1 MTLGERIKLR
11 RQERELSLRD
21 LAEQADLTASF
32 LSQIERDQASPSIE
46 SLRKISKALDVPL
59 FYFLMEQEEVCPV
72 VRQHERRRLT
82 LPTSGI
88 TLEMLTPDVSRKMEA
103 VLTTIGSEDGR
114 IPLTFQPET
123 EEFILVLE
131 GVLLVELGAERY
143 ELVAGDSVYFPGAL
157 LRSLRA
163 AGSGSVQYLSVIT
176 PPIV

>member
-11 RQERELSLRD
+11 RQEQDLSLRD
-21 LAEQADLTASF
+21 LAGQADLTASF

-46 SLRKISKALDVPL
+46 SLRKISRALEVPL

-82 LPTSGI
+82 LPATGI

-103 VLTTIGSEDGR
+103 VLTTIGCEDGR

-123 EEFILVLE
+123 EEFILVLN
-131 GVLLVELGAERY
+131 GVLVVELGADSY
-143 ELVAGDSVYFPGAL
+143 ELAAGDSVYFPGAL

-163 AGSGSVQYLSVIT
+163 AGNDPVQYLSVIT